1 MSGTSL
7 QTSRLEVNRL
17 LIQTPMPQLFIAP
30 NMAWRVLSKGGGNH
44 RRLHSKEL
52 YDHQC
57 SK

>member
-1 MSGTSL
+1 
-7 QTSRLEVNRL
+7 